1 VDRETYLRRLGDD
14 LEPGRRDPAPQP
26 LRVIQQFVNTY
37 NHELGDNRDR
47 LRSLRE
53 AREWLIEHSLLE
65 PARKLTANDLKR
77 LRSLRET
84 MRGLVG
90 LSGDSESSAL
100 QDLSY
105 DLGGGIRMNVAI
117 ASDGRVRLEPTGAV
131 VERIAGSLLVIV
143 HEAMVTES
151 WSRMKL
157 CRQCEWL
164 FFDHSRNR
172 SGSWCAMAVCGNRAK
187 NRAYRKRTGG

>member
-1 VDRETYLRRLGDD
+1 MDRETYLRRLGDD
-14 LEPGRRDPAPQP
+14 LEPGRRDPAPRP
-26 LRVIQQFVNTY
+26 LRVVQQFVNTY
-37 NHELGDNRDR
+37 NHELGDERDR

-53 AREWLIEHSLLE
+53 AREWLMEHSLLE
-65 PARKLTANDLKR
+65 PARKLTASDLKR

-84 MRGLVG
+84 MRSLVG

-100 QDLSY
+100 QDLSD
-105 DLGGGIRMNVAI
+105 DLGGGIRLNVAI
-117 ASDGRVRLEPTGAV
+117 ASDGRVRLEPTGDV
-131 VERIAGSLLVIV
+131 VEHIAGSLLVII
-143 HEAMVTES
+143 HEAMVAGG

-157 CRQCEWL
+157 CRQCSWL

-172 SGSWCAMAVCGNRAK
+172 SSSWCAMAVCGNRAK

>member
-14 LEPGRRDPAPQP
+14 LEPGGRDPAPSS
-26 LRVIQQFVNTY
+26 LRVVQQFVNTY
-37 NHELGDNRDR
+37 NHELGDEHDR
-47 LRSLRE
+47 LRSTDE

-65 PARKLTANDLKR
+65 PARRLTADDLKL

-84 MRGLVG
+84 MRALAGLKG
-90 LSGDSESSAL
+90 DQARTAFQNSSG
-100 QDLSY
+100 
-105 DLGGGIRMNVAI
+105 DLGGGIRLNVVI
-117 ASDGRVRLEPTGAV
+117 ASDGRVRLEPTGDV
-131 VERIAGSLLVIV
+131 VEHIAGSLLVIV
-143 HEAMVTES
+143 HEAMLTGG

-157 CRQCEWL
+157 CRQCSWL

-187 NRAYRKRTGG
+187 NRAYRERTGG